1 MMMKI
6 LNLLALFVVALLI
19 VVTFPVWMVVSLFV
33 EEKNNE

>member
-6 LNLLALFVVALLI
+6 LNLLALFVVALLV

-33 EEKNNE
+33 EEKQ

>member
-33 EEKNNE
+33 EEKQ

>member
-1 MMMKI
+1 MMKI

-33 EEKNNE
+33 EEKQ

>member
-33 EEKNNE
+33 EEKR